1 LLTPTTQ
8 LTRWAFIDA
17 ALSSTSSEAHY
28 DWITSFIANVR
39 LAQTGNPAQRKAAI
53 RIRRADVMPP
63 TTGWVT
69 GILPMV
75 QCADYGD
82 RPTPGEQSELIAGAV
97 RGAPLAGSLFEAS
110 IALECEGHP
119 ASTSH
124 VATLGSPPPDVP
136 LLILGARHARSRR
149 MHGRSACQQPS
160 RPRPS

>member
-39 LAQTGNPAQRKAAI
+39 LAQTGNPARKAAI

-136 LLILGARHARSRR
+136 LLILGARHDAITPYAWTQR
-149 MHGRSACQQPS
+149 MSAPS